1 MAYEITVR
9 GLVQNVGYR
18 KWVQQIGE
26 ELGLNGLV
34 WNAND
39 GTVRLIVDGIDEA
52 MNVFIDQLRRGPGK
66 ARVQCVVAKQVNTS
80 VSQEGIEIVGQV
92 KTPRFIDVLR
102 IQQTRWAKENL
113 PSEVAWLYNNTGN
126 KMVLRELVGGLG
138 GKIAKLIVP
147 TAIPLDEAFQA
158 LEDNGSGFIKPKRG
172 YGGHAA
178 IGLRRNKNG
187 LWENAA
193 TGKAKELDHWRE
205 WLVSESNRSGLGGKW
220 LVEELLVG
228 RRGGLPD
235 DIKFYCFAGQPKA
248 ISIMRR
254 KWHDRLALN
263 MQWFYPNWQP
273 MVAPIAKGE
282 SIDRSI
288 RAPEANVIED
298 AEAQMQVLASKIL
311 LPFIRI
317 DLYDTQ
323 DGIMA
328 GELTRTPASAYSLSP
343 KAKEEWVSAWQLA
356 AANMATK
363 IKNGEMEDSI
373 GLHKEIAKRCAEK
386 GL

>member
-1 MAYEITVR
+1 MPYEIKVK

-18 KWVQQIGE
+18 RWVQQIGE
-26 ELGLNGLV
+26 ELGIKGVV

-39 GTVRLIVDGIDEA
+39 GTVRLIVDGIEEA
-52 MNVFIDQLRRGPGK
+52 MDVFIEKLRRGPDK
-66 ARVQCVVAKQVNTS
+66 ARVQCVVAKQVDKE
-80 VSQEGIEIVGQV
+80 VSQDCIEIIGQV

-102 IQQTRWAKENL
+102 IQQVRWTKENL
-113 PSEVAWLYNNTGN
+113 PSEVAWLYSNTGN

-138 GKIAKLIVP
+138 GKIAKLIVR
-147 TAIPLDEAFQA
+147 TAVPLDEAFKA
-158 LEDNGSGFIKPKRG
+158 LEDNGSGFIKPRRG
-172 YGGHAA
+172 YGGHAS

-205 WLVSESNRSGLGGKW
+205 WIVGESARSGLGGKW

-235 DIKFYCFAGQPKA
+235 DIKFYCFDGKPKA
-248 ISIMRR
+248 ISVMRR
-254 KWHDRLALN
+254 KWHNRLSLN

-273 MVAPIAKGE
+273 MVTPIAKGE

-288 RAPEANVIED
+288 KAPDPDVIED
-298 AEAQMQVLASKIL
+298 AEAQMQILASNIL

-328 GELTRTPASAYSLSP
+328 GEITRTPSSAYSLSP
-343 KAKEEWVSAWQLA
+343 TAKEDWVSEWNLA
-356 AANMATK
+356 AVNLTSK
-363 IKNGEMEDSI
+363 IRNGEKDESI
-373 GLHKEIAKRCAEK
+373 KLHKEIAKRCKE
-386 GL
+386 L